1 MVICRLGSWGKS
13 AWPGVM
19 RWMVRER
26 GFVSIVAIV
35 GSGTRDG
42 RILARD
48 WDLGVVVGGG
58 VGGGGLLFR
67 ERFVQGLC
75 EGRM

>member
-1 MVICRLGSWGKS
+1 
-13 AWPGVM
+13 M

-58 VGGGGLLFR
+58 DCCFVKGSFR
-67 ERFVQGLC
+67 VFVRAECKDYQLYIL
-75 EGRM
+75 